1 MNIKEAAEKF
11 GLDETE
17 IKNRKKDGMIFGVRT
32 VKNRVIIP
40 DETVIIPSKQ
50 EIQAFLFQILKY
62 KNNPNVTISR
72 EFCLP

>member
-1 MNIKEAAEKF
+1 
-11 GLDETE
+11 
-17 IKNRKKDGMIFGVRT
+17 MIFGVRT